1 MSWFAEIAGKAE
13 TFLNKIDRNAA
24 DLVEAAADSELFE
37 NNRKKNSGLLRSVSS
52 VLIRNRSCKY
62 LIMF

>member
-24 DLVEAAADSELFE
+24 DLVEAAADSEFFE
-37 NNRKKNSGLLRSVSS
+37 NNQKKSSGFLNSVSLD
-52 VLIRNRSCKY
+52 LIS
-62 LIMF
+62 F

>member
-24 DLVEAAADSELFE
+24 DLVEAAADSEFFE
-37 NNRKKNSGLLRSVSS
+37 NNPKKSSGFLNSVSLD
-52 VLIRNRSCKY
+52 LISI
-62 LIMF
+62 LDQQLL